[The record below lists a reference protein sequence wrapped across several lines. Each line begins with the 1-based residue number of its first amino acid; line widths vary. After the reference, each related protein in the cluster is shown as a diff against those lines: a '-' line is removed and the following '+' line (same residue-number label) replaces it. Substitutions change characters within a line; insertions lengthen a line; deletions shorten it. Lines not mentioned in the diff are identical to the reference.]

1 MGDLALEDTSFTPER
16 LRRNE
21 ERSDAIGRR
30 RFTAAAFSSDGTLA
44 GYSDLFVP
52 PHEDRLAQIGI
63 TMVLP
68 EHRGHP
74 LGLAMK
80 LATHRAL
87 AAALPAVRSG
97 AHRQRRRQR
106 AHERRER
113 SPGLPPRRTATRGAE
128 DPVTILIHT
137 VDVQDEDVLRLWWET
152 GRGPQPTARTTC
164 ARPGC
169 TRASP
174 WPRTTPS
181 ATSHCWERSRG
192 RPWSAS
198 GSASS
203 RCWTT
208 RTSRSSTSA
217 SRRLTAGGSQVRR
230 GARLRGGRHRG
241 LQGPRPGRDRLP
253 KLGETG
259 TSTGT

>member
-21 ERSDAIGRR
+21 ARSDEIGRR

-137 VDVQDEDVLRLWWET
+137 VDVQDGDVLRLWWET

-164 ARPGC
+164 ARQ
-169 TRASP
+169 A
-174 WPRTTPS
+174 
-181 ATSHCWERSRG
+181 
-192 RPWSAS
+192 
-198 GSASS
+198 
-203 RCWTT
+203 
-208 RTSRSSTSA
+208 
-217 SRRLTAGGSQVRR
+217 L
-230 GARLRGGRHRG
+230 AR
-241 LQGPRPGRDRLP
+241 RPGRGQPPARPHTAGSVRGDGHGRHQGLP
-253 KLGETG
+253 APVAGQHAPRVRRHRRPAGSPREGARFAVAHGYEVADTEGFKVLDLAVTG
-259 TSTGT
+259 SPN